1 MGLGAAGILRLCETS
16 PKRFIPDPTMTAPR
30 FGRIVTAMVTPFGP
44 EGELDLDAAASV
56 ARHLVDTGSEGIVVA
71 GTTGEGPVLTDSERI
86 ALFHAVIE
94 AVAVPVIATS
104 GTNDTAHS
112 IAMTREAASAG
123 AAGVLVVTPYYN
135 RPSAAGLSAHFRAV
149 AGASDL
155 PVVLY
160 DIPVRSGRRIGADLT
175 IQLARDVV
183 NIVAVKD
190 ATGDVASAARVV
202 ADAPAGFEVYCGDD
216 PLTLPFASVGGVGII
231 SVASHWAGTLI
242 ADMLAA
248 FAGGDVARAAE
259 INRGLL
265 ESYRFE
271 SSDEYPNPVPAKAAC
286 RVLGLAVGQCR
297 LPNAPAPQSLDDQAR
312 SVVAGA
318 ASLLEVRQSVA

>member
-1 MGLGAAGILRLCETS
+1 MSAPERSLST
-16 PKRFIPDPTMTAPR
+16 TPR
-30 FGRIVTAMVTPFGP
+30 FGSVVTAMVTPFGP
-44 EGELDLDAAASV
+44 DGELDLDGAAAL
-56 ARHLVDTGSEGIVVA
+56 ARYLVDHGSDGLVVA

-86 ALFHAVIE
+86 SLFRAVVE

-112 IAMTREAASAG
+112 VLMTREAEAAG

-135 RPSAAGLSAHFRAV
+135 RPSSAGVSAHFRAV
-149 AGASDL
+149 AEASDL

-160 DIPVRSGRRIGADLT
+160 DVPVRSGRRIGPDLT
-175 IQLARDVV
+175 IQLAMEVA

-202 ADAPAGFEVYCGDD
+202 AEAPDGFEVYSGDD
-216 PLTLPFASVGGVGII
+216 SLTLPFASVGGVGII
-231 SVASHWAGTLI
+231 SVASHWAGPVFGQ
-242 ADMLAA
+242 MLAA
-248 FAGGDVARAAE
+248 HRSGDVATAAAL
-259 INRGLL
+259 NRTLL

-286 RVLGLAVGQCR
+286 RALGLNVGQCR

-312 SVVAGA
+312 SVIVG
-318 ASLLEVRQSVA
+318 VTRQTQTRQSVA

>member
-1 MGLGAAGILRLCETS
+1 
-16 PKRFIPDPTMTAPR
+16 MTAPR
-30 FGRIVTAMVTPFGP
+30 FGRVVTAMVTPFGP
-44 EGELDLDAAASV
+44 DGELDLDAAV
-56 ARHLVDTGSEGIVVA
+56 TLARHLVDTGSDGIVVA
-71 GTTGEGPVLTDSERI
+71 GTTGEGPVLTDSELVD
-86 ALFHAVIE
+86 LFRAVIE

-112 IAMTREAASAG
+112 MLMTREAAAAG

-135 RPSAAGLSAHFRAV
+135 RPSAAGLAAHFRAV

-202 ADAPAGFEVYCGDD
+202 AEAPTGFEVYCGDD
-216 PLTLPFASVGGVGII
+216 PLTLPFASIGGVGSI
-231 SVASHWAGTLI
+231 SVASHWAGGLI
-242 ADMLAA
+242 GEMLAA
-248 FAGGDVARAAE
+248 YSAGDVVRATE
-259 INRGLL
+259 VNRGLL

-286 RVLGLAVGQCR
+286 RAMGLAVGQCR
-297 LPNAPAPQSLDDQAR
+297 LPNALAPQSLDDQAR

-318 ASLLEVRQSVA
+318 ASFLQARQSVA